1 MRYELVSLVLVL
13 AVAGGLLL
21 GSGAPGGFFSAIF
34 SPAQSSDDSQLS
46 GDNAKGVDTSGF
58 KVNMKASGSKTT
70 GDGTGT
76 DGQTDEPEEVIS
88 PPITGMTGGGG
99 SGGGNK
105 VVPDD
110 DPGEGQTSPTA
121 SVSVDVP
128 DSVSNGSSFSVDV
141 EIDTDARVY
150 AIEITLEY
158 DKAVLNA
165 TEVEEG
171 SFLDSDAQ
179 NPIKLEIDNSAGTVE
194 YINTRI
200 NPQDGREPGKGTL
213 LTVTFE
219 ALAAKDK
226 TSITITKIEVVDEN
240 VDRDNPV
247 IVSIEDG
254 ELSVE

>member
-21 GSGAPGGFFSAIF
+21 GTGTSGGFFSAIF

-46 GDNAKGVDTSGF
+46 GDNVKGVDTSGF
-58 KVNMKASGSKTT
+58 KVNIKASGSKTT
-70 GDGTGT
+70 GDDGGT
-76 DGQTDEPEEVIS
+76 DGQTDEIEEVTS
-88 PPITGMTGGGG
+88 PPITGMAGGGG
-99 SGGGNK
+99 SGGGKK

-171 SFLDSDAQ
+171 SFLGSNSD
-179 NPIKLEIDNSAGTVE
+179 PITLKIDNDAGTVE

-200 NPQDGREPGKGTL
+200 NPQEGREPGEGTL

-254 ELSVE
+254 ELGVE